1 MFLRHQQS
9 LKTLSMSKTEVL
21 VVVSGLFSIVAS
33 SLLSVFMFSLLMPA
47 YFEGINLHENLIY
60 LEDEI
65 KKQLMK
71 KHIDVDVH
79 NISFGVKIGLTL
91 SCLIFFLESLLL
103 ITGVK
108 TKVKKF
114 QWRHMIC
121 IFLSRLRSWCC
132 PGSVIL
138 CLSWLFYQQYCLW
151 SAPVSLKLQL
161 LYQVNITDMMPAK

>member
-65 KKQLMK
+65 KKHLMK

-114 QWRHMIC
+114 Q
-121 IFLSRLRSWCC
+121 
-132 PGSVIL
+132 
-138 CLSWLFYQQYCLW
+138 
-151 SAPVSLKLQL
+151 
-161 LYQVNITDMMPAK
+161 

>member
-9 LKTLSMSKTEVL
+9 LKTLSMSKTEVF

-71 KHIDVDVH
+71 KHLDVDVH
-79 NISFGVKIGLTL
+79 KISFGVKIGLTVSCCL
-91 SCLIFFLESLLL
+91 SFFLESLLL

-114 QWRHMIC
+114 Q
-121 IFLSRLRSWCC
+121 
-132 PGSVIL
+132 
-138 CLSWLFYQQYCLW
+138 
-151 SAPVSLKLQL
+151 
-161 LYQVNITDMMPAK
+161 

>member
-1 MFLRHQQS
+1 MFFRHQQS
-9 LKTLSMSKTEVL
+9 LKTLSMSKTEVF

-71 KHIDVDVH
+71 KHLDVDVH
-79 NISFGVKIGLTL
+79 KISFGVKIGLIM

-108 TKVKKF
+108 TKVKNIKLKTHDWHISV
-114 QWRHMIC
+114 QIKKLMLPWIC
-121 IFLSRLRSWCC
+121 HTLLELIVLSAILSLICASLFETTALI
-132 PGSVIL
+132 PGKH
-138 CLSWLFYQQYCLW
+138 Y
-151 SAPVSLKLQL
+151 
-161 LYQVNITDMMPAK
+161 